1 MRREK
6 IPRRMAGLIACGERK
21 SRQSAAKVSQIQGI
35 QHICSRPGLF
45 WNGAGRPVKPTG
57 SHTVVPPTSD
67 WAKGKMAED
76 TLTTSGIGRHGA
88 TRLPSVDVDSFNI
101 ELKDDD
107 GFLGD
112 RASKG
117 AFRKILDTLRKPLK
131 KNGEDPLGSKS
142 AEAIGKSGL
151 DEALVGDDIG
161 AAALVHGAIEE
172 FAQELA
178 YVTRRF
184 LKTKG
189 WADTE
194 RIVVGGGFRE
204 SRVGEL
210 AIARTDIIL
219 KAEDFKVEMVPIR
232 FDPDDAGLIGCLHL
246 APSWIFEAH
255 DSILAVD
262 IGGTNIRCGV
272 VETRWKK
279 APDLSKA
286 SVWKSELW
294 RHADDEPTREGT
306 VKRLVKMLK
315 ELIAAADTEGLK
327 LAPFIGIACPG
338 VINEDGSIEKGAQ
351 NLPGNWE
358 SSKFNLPTSLVEAIP
373 EIGDH
378 DTAVLMHN
386 DGVAQGL
393 SEVPFMQDVERWGV
407 LTIGTGLG
415 NARFTNRRKDKGKS
429 GNDDKDKD
437 EKKDKKSKD

>member
-1 MRREK
+1 
-6 IPRRMAGLIACGERK
+6 
-21 SRQSAAKVSQIQGI
+21 
-35 QHICSRPGLF
+35 
-45 WNGAGRPVKPTG
+45 
-57 SHTVVPPTSD
+57 
-67 WAKGKMAED
+67 MAEE

-88 TRLPSVDVDSFNI
+88 TRLPSVNLDSFNI
-101 ELKDDD
+101 ELKDDE

-131 KNGEDPLGSKS
+131 KNGEDPFGSK
-142 AEAIGKSGL
+142 AADAIPKTTL
-151 DEALVGDDIG
+151 DEALVGSDVG

-178 YVTRRF
+178 YVTQRF
-184 LKTKG
+184 LKTKA

-194 RIVVGGGFRE
+194 RIVVGGGFRQ

-219 KAEDFKVEMVPIR
+219 KAEGFEVDLVPIR
-232 FDPDDAGLIGCLHL
+232 FHPDEAGLIGCLHL
-246 APSWIFEAH
+246 APSWILEAH

-279 APDLSKA
+279 AADLSKA
-286 SVWKSELW
+286 AVWKSELW
-294 RHADDEPTREGT
+294 RHADDEPTREAA

-315 ELIAAADTEGLK
+315 DLIAEAETEGLK

-338 VINEDGSIEKGAQ
+338 VIKEDGTIEKGAQ

-358 SSKFNLPTSLVEAIP
+358 SSKFNLPASLIEAIP
-373 EIGDH
+373 EIGEH

-386 DGVAQGL
+386 DAVAQGL
-393 SEVPFMQDVERWGV
+393 SEMPFMQDVEHWGV

-415 NARFTNRRKDKGKS
+415 NARFTNRRKDKEK
-429 GNDDKDKD
+429 DKDKDKD
-437 EKKDKKSKD
+437 EKNEKNEKNEKKTKD

>member
-1 MRREK
+1 
-6 IPRRMAGLIACGERK
+6 
-21 SRQSAAKVSQIQGI
+21 
-35 QHICSRPGLF
+35 
-45 WNGAGRPVKPTG
+45 
-57 SHTVVPPTSD
+57 
-67 WAKGKMAED
+67 MAED
-76 TLTTSGIGRHGA
+76 LLTTTGIARHGA

-117 AFRKILDTLRKPLK
+117 AFRKILDALRKPLK
-131 KNGEDPLGSKS
+131 KNGEDPLGDKS
-142 AEAIGKSGL
+142 AGQIAKSTL
-151 DEALVGDDIG
+151 DEALLGDDVS

-178 YVTRRF
+178 YVTQRI
-184 LKTKG
+184 LKTKA

-210 AIARTDIIL
+210 AIARTDVLL
-219 KAEDFKVEMVPIR
+219 KAEGLKIDLIPIR
-232 FDPDDAGLIGCLHL
+232 FHPDDAGLIGCLHL

-286 SVWKSELW
+286 EVWKSELW
-294 RHADDEPTREGT
+294 RHADDEPTREGA

-315 ELIAAADTEGLK
+315 GLIAAAEAEGLK
-327 LAPFIGIACPG
+327 LAPFIGISCPG
-338 VINEDGSIEKGAQ
+338 VIKEDGSIEKGAQ

-358 SSKFNLPTSLVEAIP
+358 SSKFNLPASLVEAIP
-373 EIGDH
+373 QIGDH

-393 SEVPFMQDVERWGV
+393 SEVPFMQDVEHWGV

-415 NARFTNRRKDKGKS
+415 NARFTNRRKE
-429 GNDDKDKD
+429 KD
-437 EKKDKKSKD
+437 EKKDEKKDRDKDDKKDKKGKE

>member
-1 MRREK
+1 
-6 IPRRMAGLIACGERK
+6 MADDIVTTTGIA
-21 SRQSAAKVSQIQGI
+21 
-35 QHICSRPGLF
+35 
-45 WNGAGRPVKPTG
+45 
-57 SHTVVPPTSD
+57 
-67 WAKGKMAED
+67 
-76 TLTTSGIGRHGA
+76 RHGA

-117 AFRKILDTLRKPLK
+117 AFRRILDTLRKPLK
-131 KNGEDPLGSKS
+131 KNGDDPLGSKP
-142 AEAIGKSGL
+142 AGNIGKNEL
-151 DEALVGDDIG
+151 DEALLGDDIS

-172 FAQELA
+172 FAQEFA
-178 YVTRRF
+178 YVTQRF
-184 LKTKG
+184 LKTKA

-194 RIVVGGGFRE
+194 RIVVGGGFRQ

-210 AIARTDIIL
+210 AIARTDILL
-219 KAEDFKVEMVPIR
+219 KAEGFKVDLVPIR
-232 FDPDDAGLIGCLHL
+232 FHPDEAGLIGCLHL

-286 SVWKSELW
+286 EVWKSELW
-294 RHADDEPTREGT
+294 RHADDEPTREGA

-315 ELIAAADTEGLK
+315 DLITEAEAEGLK

-338 VINEDGSIEKGAQ
+338 VINDDGSIEKGAQ

-358 SSKFNLPTSLVEAIP
+358 SSRFNLPASLVEAIP
-373 EIGDH
+373 EIGGH

-386 DGVAQGL
+386 DGVVQGL

-415 NARFTNRRKDKGKS
+415 NARFTNR
-429 GNDDKDKD
+429 
-437 EKKDKKSKD
+437 KKDNDKKENGNAISFLT

>member
-1 MRREK
+1 
-6 IPRRMAGLIACGERK
+6 
-21 SRQSAAKVSQIQGI
+21 
-35 QHICSRPGLF
+35 
-45 WNGAGRPVKPTG
+45 
-57 SHTVVPPTSD
+57 
-67 WAKGKMAED
+67 MAED
-76 TLTTSGIGRHGA
+76 LGTTTGIARHGA
-88 TRLPSVDVDSFNI
+88 TRLPSVDIDSFNI

-117 AFRKILDTLRKPLK
+117 AFREILDTLRKPLK
-131 KNGEDPLGSKS
+131 KNGDDPLGTKS
-142 AEAIGKSGL
+142 AEAIGKNAL
-151 DEALVGDDIG
+151 DEALVGDDIH
-161 AAALVHGAIEE
+161 ASALVHGAIEQ

-184 LKTKG
+184 LKTKA

-194 RIVVGGGFRE
+194 RIVVGGGFRQ

-219 KAEDFKVEMVPIR
+219 KAEDFEVDLIPIR
-232 FDPDDAGLIGCLHL
+232 YHPDEAGLIGCLHL

-255 DSILAVD
+255 DSILGVD

-315 ELIAAADTEGLK
+315 GLIAAADSEGLK

-358 SSKFNLPTSLVEAIP
+358 SSKFNLPASLVEAIP
-373 EIGDH
+373 QIGDH

-415 NARFTNRRKDKGKS
+415 NARFTNRRKDKDKAKS
-429 GNDDKDKD
+429 DNDDKKDKD
-437 EKKDKKSKD
+437 EKKDRKSKD

>member
-1 MRREK
+1 
-6 IPRRMAGLIACGERK
+6 
-21 SRQSAAKVSQIQGI
+21 
-35 QHICSRPGLF
+35 
-45 WNGAGRPVKPTG
+45 
-57 SHTVVPPTSD
+57 
-67 WAKGKMAED
+67 MAED
-76 TLTTSGIGRHGA
+76 IGTTTGIARHGA

-117 AFRKILDTLRKPLK
+117 AFREILDGLRKPLK
-131 KNGEDPLGSKS
+131 KNGDDPLGTKS
-142 AEAIGKSGL
+142 AEAIGKNAL
-151 DEALVGDDIG
+151 DEALVGDDIH
-161 AAALVHGAIEE
+161 ASALVHGAIEQ

-184 LKTKG
+184 LKTKA

-194 RIVVGGGFRE
+194 RIVVGGGFRQ

-210 AIARTDIIL
+210 AIARTDITL
-219 KAEDFKVEMVPIR
+219 KAEDFEVDLIPIR
-232 FDPDDAGLIGCLHL
+232 YHPDEAGLIGCLHL

-255 DSILAVD
+255 DSILGVD

-286 SVWKSELW
+286 SVWQSELW
-294 RHADDEPTREGT
+294 RHADDDPTREGA

-315 ELIAAADTEGLK
+315 GLIAAADTQGLK

-358 SSKFNLPTSLVEAIP
+358 SSKFNLPASLVEAIP
-373 EIGDH
+373 QIGDH

-393 SEVPFMQDVERWGV
+393 SEVPFMQDIERWGV

-415 NARFTNRRKDKGKS
+415 NARFTNRRKDKDKARN
-429 GNDDKDKD
+429 GNNDRKDK
-437 EKKDKKSKD
+437 EKEKKSKD

>member
-1 MRREK
+1 
-6 IPRRMAGLIACGERK
+6 
-21 SRQSAAKVSQIQGI
+21 
-35 QHICSRPGLF
+35 
-45 WNGAGRPVKPTG
+45 
-57 SHTVVPPTSD
+57 
-67 WAKGKMAED
+67 MAED
-76 TLTTSGIGRHGA
+76 TITTTGIARHGA
-88 TRLPSVDVDSFNI
+88 TRLPSVEVDSFNI

-117 AFRKILDTLRKPLK
+117 AFREILDGLRKPLK
-131 KNGEDPLGSKS
+131 KNGDDPLGKKAAGEIAKS
-142 AEAIGKSGL
+142 DL
-151 DEALVGDDIG
+151 DQALVGDDIG

-172 FAQELA
+172 FARELA
-178 YVTRRF
+178 HVTGKF
-184 LKTKG
+184 LKTKA

-194 RIVVGGGFRE
+194 RIVVGGGFRQ

-210 AIARTDIIL
+210 AIARTDVIL
-219 KAEDFKVEMVPIR
+219 KAEDFKVDLVPIR
-232 FDPDDAGLIGCLHL
+232 FHPDDAGLIGTLHL

-279 APDLSKA
+279 ASDLSKA
-286 SVWKSELW
+286 AVWKSELW
-294 RHADDEPTREGT
+294 RHADDEPTREGA

-315 ELIAAADTEGLK
+315 DLITASEKEGLK

-358 SSKFNLPTSLVEAIP
+358 SSKFNLPASLVEAVP
-373 EIGDH
+373 EIGGH

-393 SEVPFMQDVERWGV
+393 SEVPFMQDVEHWGV

-415 NARFTNRRKDKGKS
+415 NARFTNRRKEN
-429 GNDDKDKD
+429 GNGKD
-437 EKKDKKSKD
+437 EKSKKSKD

>member
-1 MRREK
+1 
-6 IPRRMAGLIACGERK
+6 
-21 SRQSAAKVSQIQGI
+21 
-35 QHICSRPGLF
+35 
-45 WNGAGRPVKPTG
+45 
-57 SHTVVPPTSD
+57 
-67 WAKGKMAED
+67 MAED
-76 TLTTSGIGRHGA
+76 VLTTTGIGRHGA
-88 TRLPSVDVDSFNI
+88 ARLPSVDVDSFNV

-117 AFRKILDTLRKPLK
+117 AFRKILDSLREPLK
-131 KNGEDPLGSKS
+131 KNGEDPLGDKS
-142 AEAIGKSGL
+142 AEAISQGTL
-151 DEALVGDDIG
+151 DEARVGEDIG

-178 YVTRRF
+178 YVTSRF
-184 LKTKG
+184 LKTKA

-194 RIVVGGGFRE
+194 RIVVGGGLRQ

-219 KAEDFKVEMVPIR
+219 KAEDFKVGLVPIR
-232 FDPDDAGLIGCLHL
+232 FHPDDAGLIGCLHL
-246 APSWIFEAH
+246 APSWIFEAQ

-294 RHADDEPTREGT
+294 RHADDEPTREGA

-315 ELIAAADTEGLK
+315 GLIAAADTEGLK

-338 VINEDGSIEKGAQ
+338 VINEDGTIEKGAQ
-351 NLPGNWE
+351 NLPGSWE
-358 SSKFNLPTSLVEAIP
+358 SSKFNLPASLVEAIP

-386 DGVAQGL
+386 DGVVQGL
-393 SEVPFMQDVERWGV
+393 GEVPFMQGVERWGV

-415 NARFTNRRKDKGKS
+415 NARFTNRRKDK
-429 GNDDKDKD
+429 DKDKD
-437 EKKDKKSKD
+437 EKKDKKSRD

>member
-1 MRREK
+1 
-6 IPRRMAGLIACGERK
+6 
-21 SRQSAAKVSQIQGI
+21 
-35 QHICSRPGLF
+35 
-45 WNGAGRPVKPTG
+45 
-57 SHTVVPPTSD
+57 
-67 WAKGKMAED
+67 MAED
-76 TLTTSGIGRHGA
+76 SVTTTGIARHGA
-88 TRLPSVDVDSFNI
+88 TRLPSVEVDSFNI

-117 AFRKILDTLRKPLK
+117 AFREILEDLRKPLK
-131 KNGEDPLGSKS
+131 KNGEDPLGKKS
-142 AEAIGKSGL
+142 AEEIAKSDLDAALIG
-151 DEALVGDDIG
+151 EDIH
-161 AAALVHGAIEE
+161 ASALVHGAIEE

-178 YVTRRF
+178 YVTGKF
-184 LKTKG
+184 LKTKA

-194 RIVVGGGFRE
+194 RIVVGGGFRQ

-219 KAEDFKVEMVPIR
+219 KAEDFKIDLVPIR
-232 FDPDDAGLIGCLHL
+232 LHPDDAGLIGTLHL

-286 SVWKSELW
+286 TVWKSELW
-294 RHADDEPTREGT
+294 RHADDEPTREGA

-315 ELIAAADTEGLK
+315 DLITASEKEGLK

-358 SSKFNLPTSLVEAIP
+358 SSKFNLPASLVEAIP

-378 DTAVLMHN
+378 DTAILMHN

-393 SEVPFMQDVERWGV
+393 SEVPYMQDVDKWGV

-415 NARFTNRRKDKGKS
+415 NAVFSNRKKENG
-429 GNDDKDKD
+429 KD
-437 EKKDKKSKD
+437 EKKAKKSKD

>member
-1 MRREK
+1 
-6 IPRRMAGLIACGERK
+6 MADELVITTGIA
-21 SRQSAAKVSQIQGI
+21 
-35 QHICSRPGLF
+35 
-45 WNGAGRPVKPTG
+45 
-57 SHTVVPPTSD
+57 
-67 WAKGKMAED
+67 
-76 TLTTSGIGRHGA
+76 RHGA
-88 TRLPSVDVDSFNI
+88 ARLPSVEIDSFNI
-101 ELKDDD
+101 ELKDDE

-117 AFRKILDTLRKPLK
+117 AFRKIFDRWRKPLK
-131 KNGEDPLGSKS
+131 KSGEDPFGDEPSDKISKKTLD
-142 AEAIGKSGL
+142 AIL
-151 DEALVGDDIG
+151 IGDDTE
-161 AAALVHGAIEE
+161 ASAVVHSAIEE

-184 LKTKG
+184 LKTKA
-189 WADTE
+189 WAKTE
-194 RIVVGGGFRE
+194 RIVVGGGFRD
-204 SRVGEL
+204 SRLGEL
-210 AIARTDIIL
+210 AIARTEIIL
-219 KAEDFKVEMVPIR
+219 KAENLKVDIVPIR
-232 FDPDDAGLIGCLHL
+232 LHPDDAGLIGCLHL

-286 SVWKSELW
+286 AVWKSELW
-294 RHADDEPTREGT
+294 RHADDEPTREGA

-315 ELIAAADTEGLK
+315 DLITAAEAEGLK

-358 SSKFNLPTSLVEAIP
+358 SSKFNLPASLAEAIP
-373 EIGDH
+373 QIGAH
-378 DTAVLMHN
+378 DAAVLMHN
-386 DGVAQGL
+386 DGVVQGL

-415 NARFTNRRKDKGKS
+415 NARFTNRRKENGK
-429 GNDDKDKD
+429 DDKKSREKEEKENG
-437 EKKDKKSKD
+437 EKKAKKSKD

>member
-1 MRREK
+1 MGSLAVV
-6 IPRRMAGLIACGERK
+6 PRSLGHGKGRMAEGPR
-21 SRQSAAKVSQIQGI
+21 
-35 QHICSRPGLF
+35 
-45 WNGAGRPVKPTG
+45 
-57 SHTVVPPTSD
+57 
-67 WAKGKMAED
+67 
-76 TLTTSGIGRHGA
+76 TTSGIGRHGA
-88 TRLPSVDVDSFNI
+88 TRLPSVDVESYNI

-117 AFRKILDTLRKPLK
+117 AFRKILDSLRKPLK

-142 AEAIGKSGL
+142 AEATGKSAL
-151 DEALVGDDIG
+151 DEALVGDDVG

-184 LKTKG
+184 LKTKA

-194 RIVVGGGFRE
+194 RIVVGGGFRQ

-219 KAEDFKVEMVPIR
+219 KAEDFEVDLIPIR
-232 FDPDDAGLIGCLHL
+232 YPPDEAGLIGCLHL
-246 APSWIFEAH
+246 APSWILEAH
-255 DSILAVD
+255 DSILGVD

-272 VETRWKK
+272 VETHWKK

-286 SVWKSELW
+286 SVWQSELW

-315 ELIAAADTEGLK
+315 GLIAAADAEGLK

-338 VINEDGSIEKGAQ
+338 GINHDGSIEKGAQ
-351 NLPGNWE
+351 TLPGNWE
-358 SSKFNLPTSLVEAIP
+358 SSKFNLPNSLVEAIP
-373 EIGDH
+373 EISGH

-386 DGVAQGL
+386 DGLGQGL
-393 SEVPFMQDVERWGV
+393 CEGPYMQDVDRRAV

-415 NARFTNRRKDKGKS
+415 NARFTNRK
-429 GNDDKDKD
+429 KDKD
-437 EKKDKKSKD
+437 NGEKKEKDDKKEKNNKG

>member
-1 MRREK
+1 
-6 IPRRMAGLIACGERK
+6 
-21 SRQSAAKVSQIQGI
+21 
-35 QHICSRPGLF
+35 
-45 WNGAGRPVKPTG
+45 
-57 SHTVVPPTSD
+57 
-67 WAKGKMAED
+67 MAED
-76 TLTTSGIGRHGA
+76 LGTTTGIARHGA

-117 AFRKILDTLRKPLK
+117 AFREILDTLRKPLK
-131 KNGEDPLGSKS
+131 KNGDDPLGSKS
-142 AEAIGKSGL
+142 AEAIGKTAL
-151 DEALVGDDIG
+151 DEALVGDDIH
-161 AAALVHGAIEE
+161 ASALVHGAIEA

-184 LKTKG
+184 LKTKA

-194 RIVVGGGFRE
+194 RIVVGGGFRQ

-219 KAEDFKVEMVPIR
+219 KAEDFEVDLIPIR
-232 FDPDDAGLIGCLHL
+232 YHPDEAGLIGCLHL

-255 DSILAVD
+255 DSILGVD

-294 RHADDEPTREGT
+294 RHANDEPTREGA

-315 ELIAAADTEGLK
+315 GLIAAADAEGLK

-358 SSKFNLPTSLVEAIP
+358 SSKFNLPASLVEAIP
-373 EIGDH
+373 TVGDH

-415 NARFTNRRKDKGKS
+415 NARFTNRRKDRGKS